1 MDQFNIAN
9 NVDGDRNGT
18 PTMIT
23 PTPMPLL
30 VFPARR
36 NARSDPP
43 LPKGTHGVPDSKVI
57 ASTSPILASKAFL
70 SPKSLALKIYPK
82 VRLEIEAEVGF
93 PPS

>member
-43 LPKGTHGVPDSKVI
+43 LPEGTHGVPDSKVQV
-57 ASTSPILASKAFL
+57 PILASKAFL